1 MKRLW
6 VLLLICLLPV
16 QVFAAVL
23 TYASS
28 MAATEFVPAAH
39 VHAAPAVQHL
49 ISKTVSLADTA
60 ADDHAQ
66 AVVADA
72 ASSTSS
78 DDEGAGYADNGE
90 DFSTHAGIGDEPV
103 LSQALAM
110 LPQTSRLAPA
120 VGSDAAMQPPFLP
133 RAGRPPRA

>member
-28 MAATEFVPAAH
+28 VAATDFSAPSVATAAH
-39 VHAAPAVQHL
+39 HL
-49 ISKTVSLADTA
+49 ASKTVSLSDAA
-60 ADDHAQ
+60 KADDHGKSM
-66 AVVADA
+66 VADA
-72 ASSTSS
+72 GSS
-78 DDEGAGYADNGE
+78 DDDGAGYADSGE

-103 LSQALAM
+103 LTRSLAIV
-110 LPQTSRLAPA
+110 PQISRLAPA
-120 VGSDAAMQPPFLP
+120 LSSDAAMQPPFLP